1 MKLLKSKI
9 PDIAVFAVFAAL
21 LILGTKLDFKISDNM
36 YSERNWLNFFVAAI
50 AKLPLYFIAMYACV
64 SLFILALKKQSKP
77 EQIVMAFV
85 YALGACVC
93 GMFAFEDM
101 VEAFIDGI
109 FKYLI
114 ALAVGILVSGYLYY
128 VLRNKAEEELLKLKK
143 EELVLII
150 SVAIIVIITFALKEL
165 IDRAR
170 FYEFLTRKGTFTQW
184 YQKGSGGESMPSGHV
199 AMSAALFATV
209 PYFKKID
216 LFKGKNWLYY
226 PIIAL
231 YAILVGLSRIS
242 FGMHYM
248 SDVAVGALVGYC
260 VSKVVTWIMLGFDE
274 EKVDIKE
281 GSILNKL

>member
-9 PDIAVFAVFAAL
+9 QDIIVFVVFAAL
-21 LILGTKLDFKISDNM
+21 LVIGTKLDFKISDNM

-50 AKLPLYFIAMYACV
+50 AKLPLYFVAMYACIN
-64 SLFILALKKQSKP
+64 LLILALKKQNKT
-77 EQIVMAFV
+77 EQYIMVFV
-85 YALGACVC
+85 YALGACIC

-101 VEAFIDGI
+101 VEVFIDGI

-114 ALAVGILVSGYLYY
+114 ALAVGALVSGYLFF
-128 VLRNKAEEELLKLKK
+128 VLRNKAEEELIKYKK
-143 EELVLII
+143 EELVMII
-150 SVAIIVIITFALKEL
+150 SVAIIVVITFALKEL

-170 FYEFLTRKGTFTQW
+170 FAEFLTRQGTFTQW

-199 AMSAALFATV
+199 AMSAALFATI
-209 PYFKKID
+209 PYFKKVD

-226 PIIAL
+226 PVIAL

-248 SDVAVGALVGYC
+248 SDVAIGALVGYC
-260 VSKVVTWIMLGFDE
+260 VSKAVTWIMLGFDE
-274 EKVDIKE
+274 EKIEIKE